1 MGSNLLSI
9 QEDGHLIL
17 GLRSRAAVDE
27 HLMNNNIMTKNMC
40 TRTPIPE

>member
-9 QEDGHLIL
+9 QEDSHLIL
-17 GLRSRAAVDE
+17 GLGSRAAADE
-27 HLMNNNIMTKNMC
+27 HSINNNIMTKNMC